1 MGAEALGGSMPV
13 ARLSP
18 GVEVLAGPA
27 GPNGAPHTRAPLERN
42 LALSTPAISAER
54 IAPGLFVARAPP

>member
-1 MGAEALGGSMPV
+1 MGAEGLGGSMPV

-27 GPNGAPHTRAPLERN
+27 GPNRDPHTRAPMERS
-42 LALSTPAISAER
+42 LALPTPAISAEQ
-54 IAPGLFVARAPP
+54 IAPGLFVACAPP